1 MLSDL
6 SWRAL
11 HPLINQTIADM
22 LNEQQTVDV
31 RSLRSRL
38 RQLAETESDE
48 LMVLCYWQASKVLQR
63 LPATVSGEQLMQAAR
78 HAFRSPLNH
87 ELD

>member
-1 MLSDL
+1 
-6 SWRAL
+6 
-11 HPLINQTIADM
+11 M

-38 RQLAETESDE
+38 HQLAETESDE

>member
-48 LMVLCYWQASKVLQR
+48 LLVLCYWQASKVLQR

>member
-1 MLSDL
+1 
-6 SWRAL
+6 
-11 HPLINQTIADM
+11 M

>member
-31 RSLRSRL
+31 SSLRSRL

-48 LMVLCYWQASKVLQR
+48 LLVLCYWQASKVLQR